1 MSSRWTEYEDRFIIA
16 YFDAVGSFI
25 GPHDLGRTEQATKAR
40 AQFLKRSGA
49 WDAYLDADNVLNMA
63 RKLAGRR

>member
-16 YFDAVGSFI
+16 YFDSVGSFI

>member
-1 MSSRWTEYEDRFIIA
+1 MSRRWTEYEDRFIIA
-16 YFDAVGSFI
+16 YFDAIGSFI

-40 AQFLKRSGA
+40 AQFLKHSGA

>member
-1 MSSRWTEYEDRFIIA
+1 MSRRWAEYEDRFIIA

-25 GPHDLGRTEQATKAR
+25 GPHDLGRTEQATTAR

>member
-1 MSSRWTEYEDRFIIA
+1 MARQWTEQEDRFIIA

-40 AQFLKRSGA
+40 AAFLKRSGA
-49 WDAYLDADNVLNMA
+49 WDAYLDADNVLDMA